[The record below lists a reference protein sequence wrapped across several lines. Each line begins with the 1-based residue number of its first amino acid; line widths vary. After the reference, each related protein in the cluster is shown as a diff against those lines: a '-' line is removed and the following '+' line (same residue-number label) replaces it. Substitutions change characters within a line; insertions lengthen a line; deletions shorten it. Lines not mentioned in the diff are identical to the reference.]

1 MDHTALIQTFEQ
13 VDAQIAD
20 LERILNERG
29 SLPLHETVEHA
40 MALTKQLIIA
50 YIADVGE
57 KTPPSQGDD
66 LLDVFKVLV
75 KSDPSWN
82 TIRDNCRELVYYRN
96 CIAMERPDALPQ
108 NPEKMA
114 VRTLRHLYLFM
125 KTRCMREDR
134 LEMA

>member
-1 MDHTALIQTFEQ
+1 MDHTALIQAFEQ
-13 VDAQIAD
+13 VDAQIVD

-29 SLPLHETVEHA
+29 SLPLQQTVEHA

-57 KTPPSQGDD
+57 KTLPNQADD
-66 LLDVFKVLV
+66 LLDVFKALV

-96 CIAMERPDALPQ
+96 CIAMERLDALPQ

-114 VRTLRHLYLFM
+114 VRTLRHLYLFI